1 MVLRGQ
7 NFQGVTAVT
16 ATPGTGIHID
26 TAPAANAAGTEVSV
40 RVSIAAGAPA
50 GSHVFRVH
58 TPGGATTDQ
67 AVPANTFTVL
77 E

>member
-1 MVLRGQ
+1 MILRGQ

-16 ATPGTGIHID
+16 ATPGSGIQIS
-26 TAPAANAAGTEVSV
+26 TTPSANAAGTEVTV
-40 RVSIAAGAPA
+40 GVAIAADAPP
-50 GSHVFRVH
+50 GPHVFRVH
-58 TPGGATTDQ
+58 TPGGATTDE